1 MSPELKQRVFV
12 VDDETVIASTL
23 ELILMSQGF
32 DVHSFADPLAALNAS
47 QAVSPD
53 LLITD
58 VVMPQMSGI
67 ELAFRI
73 RQKRPT
79 CKVLLFS
86 GHVSYVDLLAE
97 AQEQGH
103 EYFVIGKP
111 VHPGVLIE
119 KINEVLQG
127 TGHLMQ
133 PHSLSKS
140 LTVG

>member
-1 MSPELKQRVFV
+1 MPPELKQRVFV

-23 ELILMSQGF
+23 ERILMSQGF

-47 QAVSPD
+47 QSVPPG
-53 LLITD
+53 LLISD

-86 GHVSYVDLLAE
+86 RHVSFVDLLAE
-97 AQEQGH
+97 AQEHGH
-103 EYFVIGKP
+103 EF
-111 VHPGVLIE
+111 
-119 KINEVLQG
+119 
-127 TGHLMQ
+127 
-133 PHSLSKS
+133 
-140 LTVG
+140 